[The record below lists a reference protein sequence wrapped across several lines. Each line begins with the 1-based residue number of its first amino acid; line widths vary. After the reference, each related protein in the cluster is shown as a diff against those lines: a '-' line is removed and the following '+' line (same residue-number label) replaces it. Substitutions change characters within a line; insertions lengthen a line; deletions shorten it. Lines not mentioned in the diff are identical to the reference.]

1 MFAVNSVDA
10 AGRVLIC
17 AGVMSIRSG
26 ACGWASIVSVITWC
40 ELGVAAPAGPKVH
53 LGLEASIAADQP
65 ESNLE
70 VTKGMASLSAGRIPI
85 LKGKIS
91 LDAAKVFAVAP
102 IATAAAASDHWLSVC
117 GKRWLMSETDR
128 ANLKAFLEQQL
139 VKAPSA
145 APVSAAA
152 PLPAPAA
159 MPAPAA
165 IPASTSETT
174 QTPETTRQ
182 PAAKPRR

>member
-91 LDAAKVFAVAP
+91 LDTAKVFAVAP
-102 IATAAAASDHWLSVC
+102 IANAAAASDHWLSVC

-128 ANLKAFLEQQL
+128 ANLKAFLEEQL
-139 VKAPSA
+139 VKAPTT
-145 APVSAAA
+145 APA
-152 PLPAPAA
+152 PMPAPAA
-159 MPAPAA
+159 MPAPTPEA
-165 IPASTSETT
+165 T

-182 PAAKPRR
+182 PAKPKR